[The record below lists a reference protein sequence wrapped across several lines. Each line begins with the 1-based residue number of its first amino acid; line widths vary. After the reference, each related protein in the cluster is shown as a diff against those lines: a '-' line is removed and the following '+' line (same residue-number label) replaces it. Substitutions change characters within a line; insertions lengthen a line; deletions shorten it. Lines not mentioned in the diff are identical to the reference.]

1 MSSLQNYKI
10 NSLTLQ
16 QKQYNMKK
24 IILILLTAFVLTSCV
39 TGTKLIPSTAPA
51 DNKAY
56 TVLKED
62 KTSTVRNRI
71 WLLFIPITIGP
82 KSEETREERCLKRVL
97 KQNNADG
104 IVTGRYIHRKIVIP
118 LIFVT
123 YSWRSTTLLATP
135 FKLNTDTLKK

>member
-1 MSSLQNYKI
+1 
-10 NSLTLQ
+10 
-16 QKQYNMKK
+16 MKK
-24 IILILLTAFVLTSCV
+24 SILISLITVIVTSCT
-39 TGTKLIPSTAPA
+39 TGTKLMQSTAPA
-51 DNKAY
+51 DKTLY
-56 TVLKED
+56 TILPED

-71 WLLFIPITIGP
+71 WLLFMPITIGP
-82 KSEETREERCLKRVL
+82 RSEETREERCLKRVL

-104 IVTGRYIHRKIVIP
+104 IIAGRYVHRKIVIP